1 MKMLGSFAQKAPNK
15 VFLSVV
21 LGALAGV
28 SYAAIIPIALAAIAP
43 DSGQFTTVGS
53 EVGYFGPWQ
62 VSHYRFALLFTAVC
76 GFILLA
82 RTLSQ
87 VILVRVSMDVT
98 TDFRTT
104 MYRRIASAPIAD
116 LEKVGLPKLIA
127 SITSDVPVIIAGA
140 RMLPDMLTNAVT
152 LVGML
157 GFLLYLNSS
166 VFWFVMGCI
175 VFGVVTYQVPMLIA
189 RGYLNRSRLHLDDLH
204 ESVRGLVHGAKELK
218 LNSRKREEYFR
229 VVLAAAEREVRDT
242 NKTGYTVMRI
252 AQNYGDLIAFF
263 VIGAIAFVF
272 VNYNAISTQELN
284 GVVMVL
290 LYVTAPVAVLLNFI
304 PQFAAAQV
312 ALRKIERLF
321 AQIPGEAAAPE
332 GVPPEWRTMVLN
344 EVSYHYEDR
353 SDEAGFAVGPL
364 NLEVRKGEIVFIVG
378 GNGSGKSTLSKLL
391 TLHYHPDGG
400 TIEFDG
406 ERIGPHN
413 ITAYRN
419 SICAIY
425 SDYYLF
431 DRTLGVEGRDI
442 RGEVDAYLHA
452 LGLGQKVKLLDG
464 RYSTLSLSDGQ
475 KRRLA
480 LVAALLERAQ
490 LYLFDEWAAD
500 QDPAFKAVFYHQ
512 ILPDL
517 RAQGKAV
524 VVISHD
530 DRYFHL
536 ADRVV
541 VVSEGKIVADERTA
555 DGAEVSLNAA
565 LARIIPASVPKS
577 RAAPA
582 IDQVV
587 R

>member
-1 MKMLGSFAQKAPNK
+1 MKMLGSFAEKAPNR

-21 LGALAGV
+21 LGALAGAA
-28 SYAAIIPIALAAIAP
+28 YAAIIPIALAAIAP

-53 EVGYFGPWQ
+53 ETGWLGPWQ
-62 VSHYRFALLFTAVC
+62 VSHHRFAVLFAVVC

-82 RTLSQ
+82 RTVSQ
-87 VILVRVSMDVT
+87 VILVRISMDVT
-98 TDFRTT
+98 TDLRTK
-104 MYRRIASAPIAD
+104 MYRRIANAPIAD
-116 LEKVGLPKLIA
+116 LERVGLPRLIA
-127 SITSDVPVIIAGA
+127 SITSDVPVIITGA
-140 RMLPDMLTNAVT
+140 RMLPDLLTNAVT

-157 GFLLYLNSS
+157 GFLLYLNAA

-175 VFGVVTYQVPMLIA
+175 GFGIVTYQVPMLVA
-189 RGYLNRSRLHLDDLH
+189 RGYLNRSRRHLDDLH

-229 VVLAAAEREVRDT
+229 TVLAQAEREVRDS
-242 NKTGYTVMRI
+242 NKTGYTIMRI

-272 VNYNAISTQELN
+272 VNYNAISAQELN

-304 PQFAAAQV
+304 PQYAAAQV
-312 ALRKIERLF
+312 ALRKVNQLF
-321 AQIPGEAAAPE
+321 GQIPEEAVAPDATARAWE
-332 GVPPEWRTMVLN
+332 TMRLV
-344 EVSYHYEDR
+344 EVGYRYAGHGG
-353 SDEAGFAVGPL
+353 EAGFAVGPID
-364 NLEVRKGEIVFIVG
+364 LELRKGEIVFIVG

-391 TLHYHPDGG
+391 TLHYLPAEG

-406 ERIGPHN
+406 EAVGPAN
-413 ITAYRN
+413 ITAWRAG
-419 SICAIY
+419 ICAIY
-425 SDYYLF
+425 SDYHLF
-431 DRTLGVEGRDI
+431 DRALGLEGRDVQADVE
-442 RGEVDAYLHA
+442 GYLRA
-452 LGLGQKVKLLDG
+452 LGLDHKVKLAGG

-475 KRRLA
+475 RRRLA
-480 LVAALLERAQ
+480 LVAALLEDAQ

-517 RAQGKAV
+517 RARGKAV

-536 ADRVV
+536 ADRMVV
-541 VVSEGKIVADERTA
+541 VNEGRIASDQRPA
-555 DGAEVSLNAA
+555 PGAGHAPMPA
-565 LARIIPASVPKS
+565 PPPGAPASQAPS
-577 RAAPA
+577 RLAPVAADA
-582 IDQVV
+582 
-587 R
+587 